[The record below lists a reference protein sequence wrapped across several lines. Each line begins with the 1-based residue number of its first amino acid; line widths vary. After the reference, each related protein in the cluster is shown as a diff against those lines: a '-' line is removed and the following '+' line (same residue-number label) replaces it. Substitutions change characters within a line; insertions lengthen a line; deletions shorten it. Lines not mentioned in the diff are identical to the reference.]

1 MALLIPS
8 SSSKATTI
16 PEEKYIFEV
25 EMVEV
30 LGAILTSKKAIV
42 LFGFVYTNPQLA
54 PTLFFYFFDQDAFL
68 APHKFNVKTFSLF
81 FEKGKTKKRPP
92 ASSAR
97 GARKSFGDHQGTG
110 RIFCPTERCAQKIST
125 LSPLTIPIFSVPEQQ
140 PTATLSKDTKF
151 CRCRLNILT
160 EKTTQ

>member
-68 APHKFNVKTFSLF
+68 APHKFNVKTFPF
-81 FEKGKTKKRPP
+81 FSKKGKPKNDLLLPQQGGSKIVWR
-92 ASSAR
+92 SSR
-97 GARKSFGDHQGTG
+97 YGSYFLSYGTLRSKNLHPFPLDDPHFFRC
-110 RIFCPTERCAQKIST
+110 RIVADSYT
-125 LSPLTIPIFSVPEQQ
+125 QQ
-140 PTATLSKDTKF
+140 DTKF

>member
-16 PEEKYIFEV
+16 PEEKYNFEV
-25 EMVEV
+25 GMVEV

-42 LFGFVYTNPQLA
+42 LFGYVYTNPQLA

-68 APHKFNVKTFSLF
+68 APHKFNVKTLPL
-81 FEKGKTKKRPP
+81 FEKGQTPKQPP

-125 LSPLTIPIFSVPEQQ
+125 LSPLTIPIFSVAEQQ
-140 PTATLSKDTKF
+140 PTATLSKIQNF
-151 CRCRLNILT
+151 VAVALIF
-160 EKTTQ
+160 